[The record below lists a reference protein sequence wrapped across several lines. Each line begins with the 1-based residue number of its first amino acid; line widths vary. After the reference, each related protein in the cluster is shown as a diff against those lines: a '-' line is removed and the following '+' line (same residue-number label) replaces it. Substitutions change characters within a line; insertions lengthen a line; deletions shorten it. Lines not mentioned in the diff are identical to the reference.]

1 MKTIRVVLVE
11 IMNHNLG
18 DSVIADTTAFLLRRI
33 SSRPFAPKIRMIPYN
48 IYRHDSSLLARADL
62 IVFAG
67 GGIIKYRYEDF
78 YALIPQVLQIA
89 Q

>member
-48 IYRHDSSLLARADL
+48 IYRQDPALLARADL

-67 GGIIKYRYEDF
+67 GGLIKFR
-78 YALIPQVLQIA
+78 
-89 Q
+89 